1 MWFTS
6 SILLLAI
13 CEGSTAPGATSLAAT
28 GVDAKWLL
36 PQEVIDA
43 KGSMV
48 TEVRRVVEAKFEPSE
63 GEGRFASVQNVGDL
77 IRLLAPFARDSAA
90 LDAAFRELERERPD
104 VSKVASNILPELLRS
119 GAIERKDYD
128 PNEELRDDGFHLGK
142 DLALGDELPEP
153 WKSLDDEDVLQQGA
167 ILIRADFATI
177 KAVERD
183 YPKYLERAG
192 QNYEEIRAVEGSY
205 RNGTAPEV
213 GPFGTHRMYFRSDL
227 PFPFSNYECDLVVVD
242 RLDPSG
248 NPRCDVYSTSSD
260 FHWLAGVDTY
270 LPLRDS
276 SGGFQGW
283 LIVRQFGFDLDDTPD
298 GDSDRESAL
307 RSSLTNLKRDAER
320 MRGSAEL
327 EQKDEVLPIVQQH

>member
-1 MWFTS
+1 MWMWS
-6 SILLLAI
+6 SILLLAMG
-13 CEGSTAPGATSLAAT
+13 EGSAAPGASPLAAT

-43 KGSMV
+43 KDSLV
-48 TEVRRVVEAKFEPSE
+48 SEARRVVDAKFEPVE
-63 GEGRFASVQNVGDL
+63 GEGRFAKVRNVGDL
-77 IRLLAPFARDSAA
+77 VALFAPLASDAAA
-90 LDAAFRELERERPD
+90 LDAAFRDLERDRPEVFKV
-104 VSKVASNILPELLRS
+104 VSKLLPDLLRS
-119 GAIERKDYD
+119 GAIVRKDYD
-128 PNEELRDDGFHLGK
+128 PAEELRDDGFHLGK
-142 DLALGDELPEP
+142 DLSLSDDLPEP
-153 WKSLDDEDVLQQGA
+153 WKSLDEGDVLQQGA

-183 YPKYLERAG
+183 YPKYFERAG
-192 QNYEEIRAVEGSY
+192 QNYEEIRAIDGSY
-205 RNGTAPEV
+205 RSGSAPEV
-213 GPFGTHRMYFRSDL
+213 GAFGTHRMYFRCDL

-242 RLDPSG
+242 RHAPSG
-248 NPRCDVYSTSSD
+248 NPRCAVYSTSSD

-270 LPLRDS
+270 LPIRDS

-320 MRGSAEL
+320 ARGSAEL
-327 EQKDEVLPIVQQH
+327 QQKDDMLPTLQKR

>member
-1 MWFTS
+1 MWFIS

-13 CEGSTAPGATSLAAT
+13 SEGNSAPVANPLAAA

-36 PQEVIDA
+36 PPEVIDA
-43 KGSMV
+43 KGSLV
-48 TEVRRVVEAKFEPSE
+48 SEVRRVVDAKFEPVE
-63 GEGRFASVQNVGDL
+63 GDGRFAKVRSVGDL
-77 IRLLAPFARDSAA
+77 IGMLAPLARESAA
-90 LDAAFRELERERPD
+90 LDAAFRDLERERPE
-104 VSKVASNILPELLRS
+104 VSKVVGSILPDLLRS

-142 DLALGDELPEP
+142 DLPLGDDLSEP

-205 RNGTAPEV
+205 RKGTAPEV
-213 GPFGTHRMYFRSDL
+213 GAFGTHRMYFRSDL

-242 RLDPSG
+242 RLDTTGS
-248 NPRCDVYSTSSD
+248 PRCDVYSTSSD

-270 LPLRDS
+270 LPIRDS
-276 SGGFQGW
+276 SGAFQGW

-327 EQKDEVLPIVQQH
+327 QQKDDVLPIVQH